1 MPSLYIPASLCAA
14 SYPSPCGRA
23 PWLLPAAARDGRR
36 AHYCG
41 SRSNTPLLHRHTSL
55 AASSRE
61 TTNYTSSRATSEI
74 DEPDDNGKLESPPTS
89 STRNRTTAMSR
100 SSTVDLGALLPGV
113 APLAKP
119 KAPVYHL
126 QLNISCSCPSYKED
140 DQDKSK
146 IEGKSSTTGTHKRTL
161 VLFSLGRMSG
171 RNKGDEQEEAPTKLS
186 TRSDWPQR

>member
-1 MPSLYIPASLCAA
+1 MGSYKKVKKTRRDPHGHTIPHSLSVLPHSSREARPLFSPIHNTAPAERNPGTLRCSGQIRSPRTALAMPSLYIPASLCAA

-119 KAPVYHL
+119 K
-126 QLNISCSCPSYKED
+126 PSL
-140 DQDKSK
+140 
-146 IEGKSSTTGTHKRTL
+146 R
-161 VLFSLGRMSG
+161 
-171 RNKGDEQEEAPTKLS
+171 A
-186 TRSDWPQR
+186 

>member
-119 KAPVYHL
+119 KVQFLNHL
-126 QLNISCSCPSYKED
+126 LFQFQMLARP
-140 DQDKSK
+140 
-146 IEGKSSTTGTHKRTL
+146 KSSVVTASSGL
-161 VLFSLGRMSG
+161 SQLQGGRSG
-171 RNKGDEQEEAPTKLS
+171 QK
-186 TRSDWPQR
+186 